1 MINSL
6 MRMSLVLNKIEYV
19 CVLVRLL
26 DAHVCQLRRF
36 DWITWWQTLQVR
48 VGSFFAFL
56 SSLPVELIQFAHR
69 MQSSPYLHTA
79 ADVSL
84 LFRFP
89 IPLFPWNS
97 RYDFRSGCCYDSQ
110 NRLLSLYDIWHVKWS
125 RAPDLQ
131 ENPLLASSTASSSY
145 KARDMVQSA
154 TYHVSSHSTNV
165 LSTSTPSAWIFV
177 SLQKSRRTLQF
188 QQKCVA
194 QNKTKYKLATSTR
207 ASEENVYVITMRPSN
222 ILMYFLYLDSIFGWD
237 YNDIRHMS
245 ANSKI

>member
-1 MINSL
+1 MNSL
-6 MRMSLVLNKIEYV
+6 MRMSLMLNKIEDV

-26 DAHVCQLRRF
+26 DAHVYQLRRF
-36 DWITWWQTLQVR
+36 DWITHDGKRCKCALVR
-48 VGSFFAFL
+48 SYAFL
-56 SSLPVELIQFAHR
+56 SSVPVELIQFAHR

-110 NRLLSLYDIWHVKWS
+110 NRLLSFSLYDIWHVKWS

-131 ENPLLASSTASSSY
+131 ENPLLASSSASGSY
-145 KARDMVQSA
+145 KGRDMVQSA

-188 QQKCVA
+188 QQKFVT
-194 QNKTKYKLATSTR
+194 QNKTKHKLATSTS
-207 ASEENVYVITMRPSN
+207 ASKENIYVITLRPSN
-222 ILMYFLYLDSIFGWD
+222 ILMYFLYLDSIST
-237 YNDIRHMS
+237 RMS
-245 ANSKI
+245 ANPKI